1 MSTIS
6 AMSRNN
12 YTMLKYAQE
21 KGVSLFD
28 GSATNLSTDYGYSSS
43 SKKTNS
49 TSSGMWSNSSIWD
62 TYNSSNV
69 SSAASTAEG
78 LVGIR
83 SSLAEMTSSYKNA
96 ASTFK
101 TEHKSTMSDLKDA
114 SSAIKNMDFNVGGED
129 AVTKTENADGTTTV
143 TKSTKLKDALKSIE
157 NFVDKYN
164 DAIEF
169 FDDNA
174 DVSNRIK
181 NMGKTFADT
190 TYNSDLLSSIGVNV
204 GKDGTKKIDEDKL
217 TGTKFPAFWAK
228 TVWRAKP
235 TIMFRLQIRKPI
247 VCSRRCRRV

>member
-1 MSTIS
+1 
-6 AMSRNN
+6 
-12 YTMLKYAQE
+12 
-21 KGVSLFD
+21 
-28 GSATNLSTDYGYSSS
+28 
-43 SKKTNS
+43 
-49 TSSGMWSNSSIWD
+49 
-62 TYNSSNV
+62 
-69 SSAASTAEG
+69 
-78 LVGIR
+78 
-83 SSLAEMTSSYKNA
+83 MTSSYKNA

-204 GKDGTKKIDEDKL
+204 GKDGTMKIDEDKL
-217 TGTKFPAFWAK
+217 TDALTSDPNKVSRILGKDGLAGKADNHVSFANSQADRLFPSLSSSLGSAISQSSVYTGRSLLQLSQLSAVGNILNMWA
-228 TVWRAKP
+228 
-235 TIMFRLQIRKPI
+235 
-247 VCSRRCRRV
+247 